1 MKFSEN
7 WLREWVSPEW
17 DSNTLAEELSLAGL
31 EVDGIDPVA
40 GDFTNVVV
48 GHVLSVERH
57 PDADKLNVTQ
67 VDVGDGE
74 PVQIVCGAKNVV
86 AGMKAC
92 CAKVGAV
99 LPGDFKIKK
108 AKLRGVASH
117 GMLCGATEIGLPD
130 DGVDGLH
137 VLPEDAPIGMDLRE
151 YLDLNDTSVDVDLT
165 PNRADCFS
173 VLGIARDVYAIS
185 GAEFT
190 QPFKDKEMA
199 GSEPCAQKIDVQEA
213 QACPKY
219 LGCVVTNYDKTAQT
233 PAWMVQKLQRSGLRS
248 IDLVVDITNYV
259 LLELGQP
266 MHAFDMDKLQGA
278 VQVRMAQAGEKLVTL
293 DEKELTLEENTLV
306 IADESGAI
314 ALAGIM
320 GGLSTSVTDATD
332 KIFFECA
339 HFARLAITGKAR
351 QYGLHTDS
359 SMRFERGVDPLLP
372 ERALNRALQL
382 FTEIAG
388 GDISAFDAVV
398 SEENMPKP
406 ATIALRRETIA
417 SRLGVAVADNQV
429 EKIFNDLG
437 FAITANDA
445 GWDITAP
452 SFRFDMAIE
461 MDLIEE
467 IGRVYGYNNLP
478 ETPVEA
484 PMTLNELDE
493 SEQSLNV
500 LKNALVQK
508 GYNEVVTYSFVA
520 ENQQKAIAP
529 ELPYV
534 LLQNPISEDMKAMRT
549 TLFPGL
555 LNSIAYNQNRQQ
567 SRVRLFEA
575 GLVFYKN
582 DNDASGTGATQVPML
597 GGAIVGPAS
606 NAGWDNVNRNV
617 DFYDL
622 KGDVEALLA
631 MSHQTGKVRFEAFQ
645 NPALHPGQAA
655 SLMKD
660 GEEVGVM
667 GQLHPQLVK
676 TMGVSGTVFMFQIRQ
691 DALMT
696 MDVPA
701 AQPISKFPE
710 TQRDLAFVMED
721 ATPVQKLVDAIQSV
735 DSDIMQGIEIF
746 DIYRGQG
753 IEEHQKSVAVA
764 LRIQH
769 PERTLQDEEVDSLVN
784 EILAA
789 TKQAVNAELR

>member
-7 WLREWVSPEW
+7 WLREWTNPNW
-17 DSNTLAEELSLAGL
+17 DTNTLSEELSLAGL
-31 EVDGIDPVA
+31 EVDDIEPVA
-40 GDFTNVVV
+40 GEFTNVVV
-48 GHVLSVERH
+48 GHVLSVEKH

-67 VDVGDGE
+67 VDVGEDE

-108 AKLRGVASH
+108 AKLRGVPSN
-117 GMLCGATEIGLPD
+117 GMLCGASEIGLPD

-137 VLPEDAPIGMDLRE
+137 VLPEDAPVGMDLRE
-151 YLDLNDTSVDVDLT
+151 YLDLDDSSIDVDLT

-173 VLGIARDVYAIS
+173 VLGIARDVHAIS
-185 GAEFT
+185 GAELT
-190 QPFKDKEMA
+190 QPFADQEMEGA
-199 GSEPCAQKIDVQEA
+199 APCTQAIDVQESS
-213 QACPKY
+213 ACPKY
-219 LGCVVTNYDKTAQT
+219 LGCMVSNYDRSATT
-233 PAWMVQKLQRSGLRS
+233 PAWMVQKLERSGLRS

-278 VQVRMAQAGEKLVTL
+278 VQVRKAQAGEKLTTL
-293 DEKELTLEENTLV
+293 DEKEVTLDDDTLV
-306 IADESGAI
+306 IADDSGAI

-320 GGLSTSVTDATD
+320 GGLSTSVTETTS

-339 HFARLAITGKAR
+339 HFARLAIVGKAR
-351 QYGLHTDS
+351 KYGLHTDS
-359 SMRFERGVDPLLP
+359 SMRFERGVDPMLP
-372 ERALNRALQL
+372 EKALNRALQL
-382 FTEIAG
+382 FTEVAG
-388 GDISAFDAVV
+388 GEVSAFNRVISAEHLLKV
-398 SEENMPKP
+398 
-406 ATIALRRETIA
+406 ATIELRRETIA
-417 SRLGVAVADNQV
+417 NRLGVEVADETV
-429 EKIFNDLG
+429 EKIFKDLG
-437 FAITANDA
+437 FGIAANEA
-445 GWDITAP
+445 GWSVTAP

-478 ETPVEA
+478 ETPVNA

-493 SEQSLNV
+493 SEQSLAS
-500 LKNALVQK
+500 LKNALVQR

-520 ENQQKAIAP
+520 EDKQKAIAP

-555 LNSIAYNQNRQQ
+555 LSSIAYNQNRQQ

-582 DNDASGTGATQVPML
+582 ENEPTGATQVPML
-597 GGAIVGPAS
+597 GGAIVGPVNNS
-606 NAGWDNVNRNV
+606 GWGNESRNV

-622 KGDVEALLA
+622 KGDLETLLS
-631 MSHQTGKVRFEAFQ
+631 MSHQNGKIRFSATN
-645 NPALHPGQAA
+645 NPALHPGQSAA
-655 SLMKD
+655 LLKD
-660 GEEVGVM
+660 GQEVGVM
-667 GQLHPQLVK
+667 GQLHPKLVK

-691 DALMT
+691 DAIMS

-710 TQRDLAFVMED
+710 TQRDLAFVMNET
-721 ATPVQKLVDAIQSV
+721 TPVQDLIDAIYSV
-735 DSDIMQGIEIF
+735 SSEILQAVEIF

-753 IEEHQKSVAVA
+753 IGEDQKSVAVA

-769 PERTLQDEEVDSLVN
+769 QDRTLQDEEVEALV
-784 EILAA
+784 EEVLAA
-789 TKQAVNAELR
+789 VKQAINAELR

>member
-7 WLREWVSPEW
+7 WLREWTNPNW
-17 DSNTLAEELSLAGL
+17 DTNTLSEELSLAGL
-31 EVDGIDPVA
+31 EVDDIEPVA
-40 GDFTNVVV
+40 GQFTNVVV
-48 GHVLSVERH
+48 GHVLSVEKH

-67 VDVGDGE
+67 VDVGEEE

-92 CAKVGAV
+92 CAMVGAV

-108 AKLRGVASH
+108 AKLRGVPSN
-117 GMLCGATEIGLPD
+117 GMLCGASELGLPD

-137 VLPEDAPIGMDLRE
+137 VLPADAPIGMDIRE
-151 YLDLNDTSVDVDLT
+151 YLDLDDSSIDVDLT

-173 VLGIARDVYAIS
+173 VLGLARDVHAIS
-185 GAEFT
+185 GAELT
-190 QPFKDKEMA
+190 QPFEDQNMA
-199 GSEPCAQKIDVQEA
+199 GSSACSQKVVVNEP

-219 LGCVVTNYDKTAQT
+219 LGCVVTDFDTNAST

-248 IDLVVDITNYV
+248 LSLVVDITNYV

-266 MHAFDMDKLQGA
+266 MHAFDQDKLQGN
-278 VQVRMAQAGEKLVTL
+278 VEVRMAKAGECLTTL
-293 DEKELTLEENTLV
+293 DEKEITLADDTLV
-306 IADESGAI
+306 IADDSGAI

-320 GGLSTSVTDATD
+320 GGLPTSVTDTTS

-339 HFARLAITGKAR
+339 HFSRLAITGKAR

-359 SMRFERGVDPLLP
+359 SMRFERGVDPMLP

-388 GDISAFDAVV
+388 GKVSAFEAIVSQESLPEIAVI
-398 SEENMPKP
+398 E
-406 ATIALRRETIA
+406 LRRETIA
-417 SRLGVAVADNQV
+417 SRLGVDVADEQV
-429 EKIFNDLG
+429 EQIFKGLG
-437 FAITANDA
+437 FTIESNDK
-445 GWDITAP
+445 GWTVTAP

-478 ETPVEA
+478 ETPVMA

-493 SEQSLNV
+493 SEQSLSA
-500 LKNALVQK
+500 LKDALVQR
-508 GYNEVVTYSFVA
+508 GYSEVVTYSFVA
-520 ENQQKAIAP
+520 EDKQHAIAP

-534 LLQNPISEDMKAMRT
+534 LLKNPISDDMKAMRT

-555 LNSIAYNQNRQQ
+555 LQTMAYNQNRQQ
-567 SRVRLFEA
+567 TRVRLFET

-582 DNDASGTGATQVPML
+582 DQDPTGATQIPMFA
-597 GGAIVGPAS
+597 GAIVGSAKKS
-606 NAGWDNVNRNV
+606 GWDSDSRNV

-622 KGDVEALLA
+622 KGDVENLLS
-631 MSHQTGKVRFEAFQ
+631 MSHQLNSVRFEPC
-645 NPALHPGQAA
+645 NNSALHPGQSA
-655 SLMKD
+655 SLIKD
-660 GEEVGVM
+660 GQEIGVM

-676 TMGVSGTVFMFQIRQ
+676 TMGVSGTVYMFQIRQ

-696 MDVPA
+696 MNVPC

-710 TQRDLAFVMED
+710 TQRDLAFVVEESL
-721 ATPVQKLVDAIQSV
+721 PVQKLIDAVIAV
-735 DSDIMQGIEIF
+735 DSDILQSVEIF

-753 IEEHQKSVAVA
+753 IEETQKSVAIT
-764 LRIQH
+764 LKIQH
-769 PERTLQDEEVDSLVN
+769 QERTLQDEEVETLIN
-784 EILAA
+784 EILASA
-789 TKQAVNAELR
+789 KKSANAELR